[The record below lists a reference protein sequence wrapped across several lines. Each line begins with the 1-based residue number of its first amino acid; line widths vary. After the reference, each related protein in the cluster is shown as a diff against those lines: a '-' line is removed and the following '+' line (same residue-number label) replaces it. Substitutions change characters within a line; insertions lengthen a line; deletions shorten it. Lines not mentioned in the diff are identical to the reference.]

1 MTLAVQP
8 SINPHHY
15 AYKVQSVEIYTATR
29 HQEGKTT
36 NEDAFLLGRGDVPYA
51 ALCDGSGNAQGVA
64 KRALSIFQRLVGE
77 VGQEKI
83 TQFATWSRWASVLD
97 SALMGGPQ
105 STFLAVAVIGNRVV
119 GSCAGDSR
127 LYRLAPG
134 GGIEIVTEG
143 ASKYRL
149 GSGQVE
155 PWPIHLPL
163 HSGEVLLLASDG
175 AWTPLGLPTLR
186 RAWGRASTQHFS
198 EFPASLLDEAGKKGC
213 ADDMTVIVM
222 RQG

>member
-1 MTLAVQP
+1 MVARP
-8 SINPHHY
+8 PINPDLDPD
-15 AYKVQSVEIYTATR
+15 KVHSVEIFAATR
-29 HQEGKTT
+29 RQDGKAS
-36 NEDAFLLGRGDVPYA
+36 NEDAFALGRGGVPYA

-64 KRALSIFQRLVGE
+64 KKALGIFERLVGE

-83 TQFATWSRWASVLD
+83 NLFATWSGWLKVLD

-105 STFLAVAVIGNRVV
+105 STFLAVAVLGDRVV
-119 GSCAGDSR
+119 GSCVGDSR
-127 LYRLAPG
+127 LYRLAPD

-143 ASKYRL
+143 ASKHRL

-163 HSGEVLLLASDG
+163 KPGDVLLLASDG
-175 AWTPLGLPTLR
+175 AWTPLGLPALR
-186 RAWGRASTQHFS
+186 RVWARASSLHFS
-198 EFPASLLDEAGKKGC
+198 EFPALLLDEAGKKGC

-222 RQG
+222 R